1 MKVYIIE
8 IDNGEDWEDNHRHLD
23 SVFSTKEL
31 AENHLI
37 KKGFKRSINYSTWTK
52 DVKKCG
58 YSTYLAGTIT
68 ELELDKNTK

>member
-23 SVFSTKEL
+23 SVFLIKES

-37 KKGFKRSINYSTWTK
+37 KKGFRFERTVWTK
-52 DVKKCG
+52 DVKEHGNRKTLVG
-58 YSTYLAGTIT
+58 RIT
-68 ELELDKNTK
+68 ELELHK

>member
-52 DVKKCG
+52 DVKNVDIAL
-58 YSTYLAGTIT
+58 TLRAQ
-68 ELELDKNTK
+68 LLN